1 MVVKPINYVPGIEMF
16 INVLLLLQYI
26 RVKCLSIRCS
36 RSKYTSCYFPS
47 CSILT
52 RRLKKFISITMV
64 MNTPPSHLYIAPMRA
79 CVQLSQNAQAIA
91 NQKFTLMSNFHVK
104 RRWVVFFLLLAVK
117 VLSDIG
123 YLVLAFRRVEFF
135 LQVFMTDFHSF
146 RKGK

>member
-1 MVVKPINYVPGIEMF
+1 MF

-47 CSILT
+47 CSIPP
-52 RRLKKFISITMV
+52 RRLKKFISVTMV
-64 MNTPPSHLYIAPMRA
+64 MGTPPSHLYIAPMRA
-79 CVQLSQNAQAIA
+79 SVKLSQNARAIA
-91 NQKFTLMSNFHVK
+91 NHKIISIPNFHVK
-104 RRWVVFFLLLAVK
+104 RICVVFLLLLAVK

-135 LQVFMTDFHSF
+135 LRVFMTDFHSC

>member
-1 MVVKPINYVPGIEMF
+1 MF
-16 INVLLLLQYI
+16 INVMLLLQYI

-47 CSILT
+47 CSIPP
-52 RRLKKFISITMV
+52 RRLKKFISVTMV
-64 MNTPPSHLYIAPMRA
+64 MGTPPSHLYIAPMRA
-79 CVQLSQNAQAIA
+79 SVKLSQNAQAIA
-91 NQKFTLMSNFHVK
+91 NHKFIFISNFHVK
-104 RRWVVFFLLLAVK
+104 RRCVVFLLLLAVK

-135 LQVFMTDFHSF
+135 LQVFMTDFHAC